1 MRRAIRFVFSFVRN
15 NSEWVRHEPTTTRNK
30 AGEKTR
36 LQYRTSPLNVLGGAL
51 LHWTGQSSRYMP
63 GDFKLYTN
71 EIESG
76 NAERAHAD
84 LTGYDIIDW
93 PLSYDD
99 LEPYYENFEW
109 EFGISG
115 EAGANP
121 FAGPRKRGFPL
132 PPLRHS
138 ARMKLF
144 AEACKKLG
152 YHPYD
157 TAAGI
162 AFPALSSTRA
172 VRYAHRR
179 AAGLRLLRP
188 LQFLRLPCARQVRNA
203 LHDDPRG
210 VGNRQLR
217 PQNQCQ
223 SIPHQQRRQRA
234 GDGSEL
240 FRSRRPGARTARARG
255 DLERVCLRA
264 CALAA
269 VVKDRLGPLRQRSGE
284 LQRLRRPQHHGAWRR
299 ARHGRFRR
307 LHYQRLHRPRLGGHA
322 HRRFQRQ

>member
-1 MRRAIRFVFSFVRN
+1 
-15 NSEWVRHEPTTTRNK
+15 
-30 AGEKTR
+30 
-36 LQYRTSPLNVLGGAL
+36 
-51 LHWTGQSSRYMP
+51 MP
-63 GDFKLYTN
+63 GDFKLFTN

-76 NAERAHAD
+76 NAERANAD
-84 LTGYDIIDW
+84 LTGYDVIDW

-99 LEPYYENFEW
+99 LEPYYESFEW

-162 AFPALSSTRA
+162 AFRSLISPPDA

-179 AAGLRLLRP
+179 AAGLRLLRVIAIFTAAMCTP
-188 LQFLRLPCARQVRNA
+188 
-203 LHDDPRG
+203 
-210 VGNRQLR
+210 
-217 PQNQCQ
+217 
-223 SIPHQQRRQRA
+223 SPH
-234 GDGSEL
+234 
-240 FRSRRPGARTARARG
+240 RST
-255 DLERVCLRA
+255 
-264 CALAA
+264 
-269 VVKDRLGPLRQRSGE
+269 
-284 LQRLRRPQHHGAWRR
+284 
-299 ARHGRFRR
+299 
-307 LHYQRLHRPRLGGHA
+307 
-322 HRRFQRQ
+322 